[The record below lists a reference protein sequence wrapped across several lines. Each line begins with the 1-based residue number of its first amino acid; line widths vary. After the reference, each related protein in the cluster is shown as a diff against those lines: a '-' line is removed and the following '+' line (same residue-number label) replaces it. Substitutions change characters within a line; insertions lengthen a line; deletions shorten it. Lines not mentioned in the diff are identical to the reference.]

1 MAEVP
6 VNVMILRSKII
17 MQPQPLPKASFMAE
31 VPIIVMIL
39 HSKII
44 MQPQP
49 LPKAIF
55 MAVVPAIVVY
65 LRSLSHICEAC
76 HIFAKQMCD

>member
-49 LPKAIF
+49 LPKANI
-55 MAVVPAIVVY
+55 MAEVPVIVVY
-65 LRSLSHICEAC
+65 LRSLSHICAANVRPKC
-76 HIFAKQMCD
+76 ATK